1 MKLTLKDRVLI
12 LKSVLPLY
20 DSRRGIELKNSIE
33 KKLKLST
40 DEADVAVLTNKGYD
54 QYELSFK
61 ENDLVNPREEKD
73 FLLTDEEL
81 KYLKEKVDF
90 LDRDGRFSD
99 YTLQTYS
106 KIADESLQEPI
117 EKPIEEVIETE
128 EPADEPVSGTSNVQP
143 DEDEE
148 TYAH

>member
-1 MKLTLKDRVLI
+1 MKLNLKDRVLI
-12 LKSVLPLY
+12 LKSVLPPY

-33 KKLKLST
+33 RKIKLSSE
-40 DEADVAVLTNKGYD
+40 EADVAVLTNKGYD

-61 ENDLVNPREEKD
+61 VNDLVNPREEKD
-73 FLLTDEEL
+73 FSLTDEEL

-106 KIADESLQEPI
+106 KIADEPLHEP
-117 EKPIEEVIETE
+117 VE
-128 EPADEPVSGTSNVQP
+128 EPENAVGIDGEETVSDSEIQPEADE
-143 DEDEE
+143 EE
-148 TYAH
+148 TFAH

>member
-1 MKLTLKDRVLI
+1 MKLNLKDRVLI
-12 LKSVLPLY
+12 LKSVLPPY

-33 KKLKLST
+33 GKLKLSSE
-40 DEADVAVLTNKGYD
+40 EAEVAVLTNKGYD

-61 ENDLVNPREEKD
+61 VNDLVNPREEKD
-73 FLLTDEEL
+73 FPLTDEEL

-106 KIADESLQEPI
+106 KIADEPLLEPGEVQI
-117 EKPIEEVIETE
+117 NESAENKEE
-128 EPADEPVSGTSNVQP
+128 
-143 DEDEE
+143 
-148 TYAH
+148 

>member
-73 FLLTDEEL
+73 FSLTDEEL
-81 KYLKEKVDF
+81 QYLKEKVDF

-106 KIADESLQEPI
+106 KIADEPLQKPVEEVVET
-117 EKPIEEVIETE
+117 EKPAEESPSVNN
-128 EPADEPVSGTSNVQP
+128 PHVNVE
-143 DEDEE
+143 EDEE